1 MTFLEVLTM
10 IWQLKSPHKKAWGKL
25 IDKGINVMQTD
36 WPGIMSDFIE
46 KYI

>member
-1 MTFLEVLTM
+1 MAIKE
-10 IWQLKSPHKKAWGKL
+10 SPKKAWGKL